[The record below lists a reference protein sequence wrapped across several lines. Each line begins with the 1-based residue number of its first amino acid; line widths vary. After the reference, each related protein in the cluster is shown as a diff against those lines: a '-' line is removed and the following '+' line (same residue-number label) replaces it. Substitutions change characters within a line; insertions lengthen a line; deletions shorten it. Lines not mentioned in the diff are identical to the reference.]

1 MRKHSLAL
9 SALLMIKAHSLS
21 SHQSFFS
28 ATRLQWIAHAAA
40 TCYPSAGSSFFFSYQ
55 QCLTHRVDFL
65 NTRCLQDVMRFAN
78 VSIVPVTAHHGI
90 HESIF
95 STQSPVE
102 YDLEVPGS
110 VLNARLTRS
119 TTMDTWLPV
128 LACVCRDDIGPG
140 DFVIAGPDSSSEDQ
154 ESQQQQDLQG
164 GSWVATGVGDPEK
177 LDISRDKQRVDRVGV
192 AAMPPSSCEVYP

>member
-1 MRKHSLAL
+1 
-9 SALLMIKAHSLS
+9 
-21 SHQSFFS
+21 
-28 ATRLQWIAHAAA
+28 
-40 TCYPSAGSSFFFSYQ
+40 
-55 QCLTHRVDFL
+55 
-65 NTRCLQDVMRFAN
+65 MRFAN

-140 DFVIAGPDSSSEDQ
+140 EFVIAGPDSSSEEQ

-177 LDISRDKQRVDRVGV
+177 LDISRLQDVEISNELIALVWQQCHQAV
-192 AAMPPSSCEVYP
+192 AKYIPK